1 MQQWRQWRKGVDEC
15 GLPSLSP
22 LCDVGFGWVGV
33 RVEVCASLL
42 SYLAICTQ
50 PEEGFGGSVMFCAGR
65 LPSTR
70 RWAHVAFGA
79 NACRVRMFTTRRV
92 NRKSNFL
99 AIEVP
104 ETRNAIN
111 YRSVNRGAEFLFF
124 CCGSKFYTLVAT
136 VTKHGDISLHASLDL
151 TNRHTLIG

>member
-1 MQQWRQWRKGVDEC
+1 MAQVEDAAVAAVEKGVDEC
-15 GLPSLSP
+15 GLPCLSP
-22 LCDVGFGWVGV
+22 PCGVGFGWVGV

-50 PEEGFGGSVMFCAGR
+50 PEEGFGGSVMFCAGI
-65 LPSTR
+65 
-70 RWAHVAFGA
+70 WCK
-79 NACRVRMFTTRRV
+79 CRVRTFTTRRV

-104 ETRNAIN
+104 GTRNAIN

-136 VTKHGDISLHASLDL
+136 GD
-151 TNRHTLIG
+151 RY